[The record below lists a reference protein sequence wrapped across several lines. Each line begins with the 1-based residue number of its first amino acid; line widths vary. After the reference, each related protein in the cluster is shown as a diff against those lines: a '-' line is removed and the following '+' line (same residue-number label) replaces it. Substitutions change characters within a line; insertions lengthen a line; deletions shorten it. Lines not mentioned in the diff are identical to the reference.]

1 MGLDVRKYDANPGG
15 LEFQLLFNEIKA
27 YTLVGRD
34 RCFMLYQLAKYA
46 DAKEGEIAEVGVYKG
61 GTGKLIAKTCPKK
74 PIHLFDTFSGMP
86 ATDETKD
93 KHRKDDFND
102 TSLKSVKKYLGDC
115 ENIRFYQ
122 GFFPDTSGPVAN
134 TKFCFAHIDVDIYQS
149 VKDSLEFFY
158 HRMVQGGIMVFD
170 DYGWKTCPGV
180 KKAISEFLLDKVE
193 TPIMTT
199 RYQCMLI
206 KI

>member
-1 MGLDVRKYDANPGG
+1 
-15 LEFQLLFNEIKA
+15 
-27 YTLVGRD
+27 
-34 RCFMLYQLAKYA
+34 
-46 DAKEGEIAEVGVYKG
+46 G

-93 KHRKDDFND
+93 KHRQGDFND

-134 TKFCFAHIDVDIYQS
+134 TKFCFVHIDVDIYQ
-149 VKDSLEFFY
+149 
-158 HRMVQGGIMVFD
+158 
-170 DYGWKTCPGV
+170 
-180 KKAISEFLLDKVE
+180 
-193 TPIMTT
+193 
-199 RYQCMLI
+199 
-206 KI
+206 